1 MPCLTFL
8 IGNVSRPSRNGCGR
22 HKMPLH
28 LPIDLTISRIVST
41 SLFSMAEI
49 IFFHN
54 GSQISR
60 AREVGS
66 FGGILILLCSNFLVE
81 FFFSIT
87 CHSSCLCKVYMI
99 SPCKLC
105 VLNILTLGLIEILI
119 WLTVANYEYLFVIL
133 LHFFCY
139 LISIKYNRLVLI

>member
-1 MPCLTFL
+1 
-8 IGNVSRPSRNGCGR
+8 
-22 HKMPLH
+22 
-28 LPIDLTISRIVST
+28 
-41 SLFSMAEI
+41 
-49 IFFHN
+49 
-54 GSQISR
+54 
-60 AREVGS
+60 
-66 FGGILILLCSNFLVE
+66 
-81 FFFSIT
+81 
-87 CHSSCLCKVYMI
+87 MI

>member
-1 MPCLTFL
+1 
-8 IGNVSRPSRNGCGR
+8 
-22 HKMPLH
+22 
-28 LPIDLTISRIVST
+28 
-41 SLFSMAEI
+41 
-49 IFFHN
+49 
-54 GSQISR
+54 
-60 AREVGS
+60 
-66 FGGILILLCSNFLVE
+66 LCSNFLVE

-119 WLTVANYEYLFVIL
+119 WLTVVNYEYLFVIL